1 MDKKLKQGEVIAKE
15 NAAGMVILKWHDN
28 RDVLMISTSHTDE
41 MSEMKNKFG
50 KNVTKPQMVLAY
62 NKGKSPIDTS
72 DQMASYNTTLMRTV
86 KWYHKVVIELIFGT
100 ILNSLVLYNKV
111 NITKWSFTKFKE
123 HIVNDLIK
131 KDDIE
136 NHKKLTNSVK
146 KKKNL
151 IKLENIAEVATKS
164 IQRN

>member
-1 MDKKLKQGEVIAKE
+1 MDKKLKQGEVIGKE

-62 NKGKSPIDTS
+62 NKGKSSIDTS
-72 DQMASYNTTLMRTV
+72 DQIASYNTSLRRTV

-100 ILNSLVLYNKV
+100 TILNSLILYNKV
-111 NITKWSFTKFKE
+111 SNTKWSITKFKE
-123 HIVNDLIK
+123 HIMKDLIK
-131 KDDIE
+131 EDEIE
-136 NHKKLTNSVK
+136 NEEPEPEPSTSRRGYIRPHKKK
-146 KKKNL
+146 RK
-151 IKLENIAEVATKS
+151 I
-164 IQRN
+164 